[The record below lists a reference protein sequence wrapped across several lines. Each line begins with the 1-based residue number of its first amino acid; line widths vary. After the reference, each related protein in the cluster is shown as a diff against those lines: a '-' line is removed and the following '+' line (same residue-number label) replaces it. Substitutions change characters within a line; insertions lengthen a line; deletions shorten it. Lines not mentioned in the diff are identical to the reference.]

1 MQEVEVEE
9 LVPARNS
16 AVEGNGAG
24 NRGQRCSRRRGVARL
39 NGLCNNA
46 MAGGVSQC
54 MAVYIRPDRLA
65 QCDVVLTT
73 ACSLPTSPLAS
84 SSASVL
90 QT

>member
-39 NGLCNNA
+39 KWALQQCNGRRCL
-46 MAGGVSQC
+46 
-54 MAVYIRPDRLA
+54 AVYG
-65 QCDVVLTT
+65 
-73 ACSLPTSPLAS
+73 SLYPS
-84 SSASVL
+84 
-90 QT
+90 